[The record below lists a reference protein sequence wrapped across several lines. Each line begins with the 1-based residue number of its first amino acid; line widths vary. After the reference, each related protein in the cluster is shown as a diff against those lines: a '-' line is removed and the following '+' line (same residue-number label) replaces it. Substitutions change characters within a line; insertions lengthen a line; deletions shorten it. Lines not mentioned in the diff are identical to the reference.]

1 MPLSPRSE
9 RAHPDGVIR
18 LSISK
23 KKNPRAGSEESNVDS
38 EQRDP
43 RRRLAAIAMLFAST
57 AMVLLAGLLL
67 AMTALVGTVWSETTS
82 GPQSQSSASS
92 ASGPSSAP
100 TPAPPGAQYEK
111 LSVNPPPLYGVKNP
125 HGTVVDAFVPA
136 DLTVKVGKPV
146 VITVLNYDSMPHTWT
161 ASGLGVNEMVPAGS
175 AHSPSKVTF
184 TFTPKSAGSFTWQC
198 ETPCNSWSMT
208 HVGYMEGTVTVT
220 Q

>member
-1 MPLSPRSE
+1 M
-9 RAHPDGVIR
+9 
-18 LSISK
+18 
-23 KKNPRAGSEESNVDS
+23 DS

-125 HGTVVDAFVPA
+125 
-136 DLTVKVGKPV
+136 
-146 VITVLNYDSMPHTWT
+146 
-161 ASGLGVNEMVPAGS
+161 
-175 AHSPSKVTF
+175 
-184 TFTPKSAGSFTWQC
+184 
-198 ETPCNSWSMT
+198 
-208 HVGYMEGTVTVT
+208 
-220 Q
+220 